1 MADTVRYVKPCM
13 TNLPPELWRAIIK
26 QMLNSPKP
34 DEDAL
39 EARVRKLEKQM
50 LEARKRENAQ
60 KSTTGMS
67 F

>member
-1 MADTVRYVKPCM
+1 MADTVRYGKPCM
-13 TNLPPELWRAIIK
+13 PNLPPELWRAIIK